1 MELIKISP
9 RISYLPA
16 STPPLSADVGIITV
30 KGAVWIFD
38 AGSNDEALNLINSIK
53 GERRLVLSHF
63 HADHTANLNRL
74 TLDSDRDKIYGG
86 SFTRKKFADK
96 ADITVVDKD
105 LYFDEGIHL
114 FPIPSAHAKGC
125 VGLEADG
132 FAFVGDSTYCDV
144 RDGKAVYNAGQ
155 LQGLIKALKGLK
167 AEKLLLS
174 HNQPLECDRK
184 TETARLEEIYS
195 LRKKDEPYIYLKQE
209 MSK

>member
-1 MELIKISP
+1 M
-9 RISYLPA
+9 
-16 STPPLSADVGIITV
+16 GIITTN
-30 KGAVWIFD
+30 GAVWIFD
-38 AGSNDEALNLINSIK
+38 AGSNDEALNLIGGIK
-53 GERRLVLSHF
+53 GERRIVLSHF
-63 HADHTANLNRL
+63 HADHTANLNRIA
-74 TLDSDRDKIYGG
+74 LDGDKDKIYGG

-125 VGLEADG
+125 VGLETDG

-155 LQGLIKALKGLK
+155 LQGLIKALKCLK

-174 HNQPLECDRK
+174 HNQPLECDRE
-184 TETARLEEIYS
+184 TEIARLEEIYS

>member
-16 STPPLSADVGIITV
+16 SAPPLSADVGIITTS
-30 KGAVWIFD
+30 GAVWIFD

-53 GERRLVLSHF
+53 RERRIVLSHF
-63 HADHTANLNRL
+63 HADHTANLHRL
-74 TLDSDRDKIYGG
+74 TLDGDKDRIYGG

-96 ADITVVDKD
+96 ADITVIDKD

-144 RDGKAVYNAGQ
+144 REGKAVYNAGQ

-174 HNQPLECDRK
+174 HERPLECDR
-184 TETARLEEIYS
+184 EAEIIRLEEIYS
-195 LRKKDEPYIYLKQE
+195 LRKKDEPYIYPKRE
-209 MSK
+209 ITK